1 MERFE
6 IKNEAVLLE
15 DDNEKHNPLLD
26 LSAEELLNL
35 SVDQV
40 NKIPADDLSEVMS
53 KIINSRLHLDRG
65 GKDGRWTGGFDDR
78 WDKYYKLAGKAFGSL
93 LNKKYE
99 QSN

>member
-1 MERFE
+1 MENFE
-6 IKNEAVLLE
+6 IKNEEILLE
-15 DDNEKHNPLLD
+15 NEHEQHNPLLD

-35 SVDQV
+35 SDQEV
-40 NKIPADDLSEVMS
+40 NRIPADDLSEIMS
-53 KIINSRLHLDRG
+53 KIMNSGLHLDRG
-65 GKDGRWTGGFDDR
+65 GKDGRGTGGFDDR